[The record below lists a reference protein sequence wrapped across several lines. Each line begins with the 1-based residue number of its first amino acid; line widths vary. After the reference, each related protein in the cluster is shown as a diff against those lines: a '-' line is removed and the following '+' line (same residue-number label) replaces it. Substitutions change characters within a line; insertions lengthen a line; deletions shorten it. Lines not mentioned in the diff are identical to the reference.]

1 MNEMSSLEAFS
12 VKKENVKNEGV
23 QAAGEIE
30 IARRLSELDS
40 GKARTISWQEV
51 RQRNLAKLSSTA
63 L

>member
-23 QAAGEIE
+23 EAAGEIE